1 LNLILLGPPGSGKGT
16 QSVFL
21 HEKFR
26 IPSISTG
33 NILREAVRQN
43 TPLGQVA
50 ARDINN
56 GRLVPDDLVVSLVE
70 SRIEQPDC
78 RHGYILDGFPRTVI
92 QAEALTHLLEKN
104 HSQLAAVIN
113 FDVQEDE
120 LIRRLTGRR
129 QCENC
134 GAGYHLMFSP
144 ASENGICDRCGGALY
159 QREDDKEDTIRNR
172 LAVYY
177 SQTKPLIEYYKKAGL
192 LKNIAGL
199 GEVRDI
205 FKNII
210 LALGLTP

>member
-1 LNLILLGPPGSGKGT
+1 MNLILLGPPGSGKGT